1 LTTITRL
8 VHRHFFT
15 SSKLSMPIAVISPAK
30 SLDESPLPAKMT
42 TTPNPAFDKQRDM
55 LIDVASKLSKDALKK

>member
-1 LTTITRL
+1 
-8 VHRHFFT
+8 
-15 SSKLSMPIAVISPAK
+15 MPIAVISPAK